1 MNGHLTP
8 ACEMHRQKATMYEG
22 YKIHVLEMRAARRP
36 QIEKKCSFVFP
47 EEVGHEAIS
56 IEP

>member
-1 MNGHLTP
+1 
-8 ACEMHRQKATMYEG
+8 MYEG

-36 QIEKKCSFVFP
+36 QIEKKCSFAFP
-47 EEVGHEAIS
+47 GEVGHEAIS